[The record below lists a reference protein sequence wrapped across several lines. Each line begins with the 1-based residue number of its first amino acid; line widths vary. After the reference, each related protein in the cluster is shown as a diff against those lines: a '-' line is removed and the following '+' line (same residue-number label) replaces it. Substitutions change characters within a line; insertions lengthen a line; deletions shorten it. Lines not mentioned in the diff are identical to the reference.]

1 MDHAFRPTQGRVAP
15 DVEQKDVV
23 IKRFQNS
30 KRQVFGH
37 DQQSPLTPDQRKKF
51 AGLSCYPE
59 KPGLAFAVEFTEEAK
74 EVIEMVTSIGGSAS
88 HLRWG
93 EF

>member
-1 MDHAFRPTQGRVAP
+1 MSELSDFRIT
-15 DVEQKDVV
+15 KD
-23 IKRFQNS
+23 KL
-30 KRQVFGH
+30 FGH
-37 DQQSPLTPDQRKKF
+37 DQQSPLNADQRKKF
-51 AGLSCYPE
+51 AGLSYYPE
-59 KPGLAFAVEFTEEAK
+59 NPGLAFAVEFAEEAK